1 VSKVQT
7 KLQFSAGGVAFRER
21 NRRIEIALISV
32 GENARW
38 QLPKGL
44 IDKGEAPEAAAV
56 REVREEAGI
65 ECEPIE
71 RIDKIDYWYNW
82 TEGTRKFRYHKF
94 VYFYLL
100 GYKSGDVR
108 NHDHEVN
115 EAKWFELNEAVRA
128 LAFDTERKIV
138 ERAKQMIAQYAGK

>member
-21 NRRIEIALISV
+21 DGRIEVALISV
-32 GENARW
+32 GDDSRW

-44 IDKGEAPEAAAV
+44 IDKGESPEAAAI

-65 ECEPIE
+65 QCEPIE
-71 RIDKIDYWYNW
+71 RIDKIEYWYNW
-82 TEGTRKFRYHKF
+82 TEGGEKFRYHKF

-100 GYKSGDVR
+100 GYQSGRVED
-108 NHDHEVN
+108 HDREVN
-115 EAKWFELNEAVRA
+115 EAGWVEINEAIGL
-128 LAFDTERKIV
+128 LAFDTEKKIV
-138 ERAKQMIAQYAGK
+138 ERAREMIHAVCQ

>member
-7 KLQFSAGGVAFRER
+7 KLQFSAGGVAFRQ
-21 NRRIEIALISV
+21 NKGRIEIALISV
-32 GENARW
+32 GEQKRW

-44 IDKGEAPEAAAV
+44 IDKGESPEAAAQ

-65 ECEPIE
+65 DCEPVE

-82 TEGTRKFRYHKF
+82 TEGGEKFRYHKF

-100 GYKSGDVR
+100 GYRAGNVDD
-108 NHDHEVN
+108 HDHEVN
-115 EAKWFELNEAVRA
+115 EARWVEIGKAIEM
-128 LAFDTERKIV
+128 LAFDSEKRVV
-138 ERAKQMIAQYAGK
+138 EKARQMIAS